1 MLLLSEKIFP
11 AGFPVNIWVG
21 DSLYLWERA
30 RERARSVEEKEIEN
44 RGPFAKP
51 SPQPSPNGRGRSRG
65 FLRPGDREDM
75 HAHAGLIT
83 FKRWHRAA
91 EVAGG

>member
-1 MLLLSEKIFP
+1 MRTHSLWLTIFLAASVALVQSLSYSE
-11 AGFPVNIWVG
+11 
-21 DSLYLWERA
+21 S
-30 RERARSVEEKEIEN
+30 RS
-44 RGPFAKP
+44 
-51 SPQPSPNGRGRSRG
+51 

-75 HAHAGLIT
+75 HAHAGLMT